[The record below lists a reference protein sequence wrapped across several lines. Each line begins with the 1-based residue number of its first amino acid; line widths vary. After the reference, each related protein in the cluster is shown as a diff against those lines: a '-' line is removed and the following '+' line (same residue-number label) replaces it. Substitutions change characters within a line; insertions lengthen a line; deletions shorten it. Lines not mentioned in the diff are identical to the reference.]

1 MGGGTP
7 ERDGRYDAPKRNKG
21 FLKFSV
27 FVLIILLTAAS
38 CMLSYKYAV
47 KNVIRNEQAAI
58 SILPE
63 DQVRISIP
71 MGSGT
76 GHIADILKENGII
89 NSTGMFKLISKI
101 NGFDGTYRSGTHIVS
116 SKLGYVE
123 IMAVL
128 TGAPIPDPGMKVT
141 IPEGYNY
148 RQLVKLLSEKEL
160 IDEDEFARVGRSQEF
175 DFLKDIP
182 KDREHRLEG
191 YLFPETYEFEAKD
204 GREEEIVNKM
214 LEQFGKVFAQKE
226 RKRAEELGMSTDE
239 IITLASI
246 IEREARVSGERARI
260 SGVFYNRLKSR
271 DKTLRRLQSCATIQY
286 ILYSQTGKI
295 KDVILTED
303 TEIDSPYNTY
313 IHDGLPPGPICSPGE
328 ESIMAALYPEDH
340 SYMFFV
346 AKEDG
351 SGEHFFS
358 KTYNEHL
365 SAQAKAQRTLKSR

>member
-1 MGGGTP
+1 MS
-7 ERDGRYDAPKRNKG
+7 EDASEKDGRYSVRNKI
-21 FLKFSV
+21 FLRLSV
-27 FVLIILLTAAS
+27 FVLIVLLTAAS
-38 CMLSYKYAV
+38 CMFSYKYV
-47 KNVIRNEQAAI
+47 MKNVIRNEQAAI

-63 DQVRISIP
+63 DEVHISIP
-71 MGSGT
+71 RGSGT
-76 GHIADILKENGII
+76 GHIADILKENKII
-89 NSTGMFKLISKI
+89 SSTGMFKLISKI
-101 NGFDGTYRSGTHIVS
+101 NGFDGAYRSGEHIVS
-116 SKLGYVE
+116 PKLGYVE

-128 TGAPIPDPGMKVT
+128 TGDPLPDPGMKVT

-148 RQLVKLLSEKEL
+148 KQLVKLLSEKGL
-160 IDEDEFARVGRSQEF
+160 IDENEFARVVHSEELGF

-204 GREEEIVNKM
+204 GREKEIINKM
-214 LEQFGKVFAQKE
+214 LEQFGKVFTAKQ
-226 RKRAEELGMSTDE
+226 RDRAKELGMSTDE

-260 SGVFYNRLKSR
+260 SGVFYNRLKSK

-295 KDVILTED
+295 KDVILNED

-313 IHDGLPPGPICSPGE
+313 IHEGLPPGPICSPGE